1 MTSPDSAGGLDAA
14 ADSLTRFA
22 EGPATDAAETV
33 GAAFALTADR
43 IASELGRA
51 ARSGELSISRMA
63 AAILSDLSRLA
74 IERAVTGPLSA
85 ALGGLFSGGRLFG
98 ARADGGPVAAG
109 GAYLVGERGPEL
121 FRPGVAGAIGPV
133 GGAGSGVTV
142 NIHLSEG
149 ADLETVRRSSGQVAA
164 ALARAVAGA
173 RRGI

>member
-1 MTSPDSAGGLDAA
+1 MTSPDASGGLDAA
-14 ADSLTRFA
+14 ANALTSFA
-22 EGPATDAAETV
+22 QGPATDAADAV
-33 GAAFALTADR
+33 GDAFSRTADR

-63 AAILSDLSRLA
+63 AAIISDLSRLA
-74 IERAVTGPLSA
+74 IEKAVTGPLSA
-85 ALGGLFSGGRLFG
+85 ALGGLLSGGKLFG

-121 FRPGVAGAIGPV
+121 FRPGASGAIGPV
-133 GGAGSGVTV
+133 GGGAGVTV
-142 NIHLSEG
+142 NIHLGEG